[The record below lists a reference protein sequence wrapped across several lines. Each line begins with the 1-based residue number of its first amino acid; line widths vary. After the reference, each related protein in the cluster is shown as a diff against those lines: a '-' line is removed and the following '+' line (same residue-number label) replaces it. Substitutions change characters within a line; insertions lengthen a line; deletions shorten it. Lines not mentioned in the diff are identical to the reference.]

1 MAFST
6 TAGSTSTEGGVH
18 RSGHGPAATTATGTR
33 PSTTPRAP
41 RTSSRRGVVREAG
54 RRAGRPRLRGSGV
67 AGRLSKR
74 AGDAAGPEKGRG
86 IHHRTAANGTNTG
99 NQNYYAICGLV
110 DAPDTPSPDLIQGIK
125 DGVAYLLEK
134 GDAASKILGHRDIHS
149 TDCPGDKLYHLVQ
162 NGTFKSGGNT
172 GNAYPGSPI
181 RVGASGGIVKKIQE
195 RLIALGFKL
204 PKYGADGSFGQE
216 TEKAVEAFQEKN
228 NLTKD
233 GIVGSQTWGKLF

>member
-1 MAFST
+1 MKWVS
-6 TAGSTSTEGGVH
+6 
-18 RSGHGPAATTATGTR
+18 RSEWGA
-33 PSTTPRAP
+33 
-41 RTSSRRGVVREAG
+41 RGVNGLPTNITPDKGGTVIHYVG
-54 RRAGRPRLRGSGV
+54 DP
-67 AGRLSKR
+67 GRLTPKGHNEC
-74 AGDAAGPEKGRG
+74 AGIVKGIQNYHIDHNGWLDIAYTLLVCQHGYVFEGRG